1 MKGTSQNAHDAVLR
15 AFDPVAS
22 AAGKD
27 GAKLASE
34 LFAVVDGLDGSGSL
48 NRALTDPSRPAD
60 DKAALVH
67 QLFSSFD
74 KRVQSVVA
82 DFARARWSDEE
93 DLAESIEDAGSMA
106 LLAHAESEGTLQQVE
121 EELFRVERELM
132 AHRSLL
138 TALGDR
144 SSDASK
150 RVALLRDVIG
160 SKVGPMTLAL
170 LERKVAAPRSTRL
183 LSAVRDLVQ
192 VAAQRRERLVARVTA
207 AVELTAAQRTRLAGL
222 LKEAYGHEVQVN
234 VALDPEVLGGIK
246 VQVGSEVVDGTIVSR
261 LADARR
267 RLVG

>member
-1 MKGTSQNAHDAVLR
+1 MKGTSQRARDVVLR

-27 GAKLASE
+27 GTKLASE
-34 LFAVVDGLDGSGSL
+34 LFAVVDGLDRSGSL
-48 NRALTDPSRPAD
+48 SRALTDPSRPAD
-60 DKAALVH
+60 HKAKLVQ
-67 QLFSSFD
+67 QLFASFD
-74 KRVQSVVA
+74 ERVRSVVA
-82 DFARARWSDEE
+82 DFARARWSEE
-93 DLAESIEDAGSMA
+93 PDLAESIEDAGSLA
-106 LLAHAESEGTLQQVE
+106 LLAHSEAEGTLQQVE

-144 SSDASK
+144 STEAAH
-150 RVALLRDVIG
+150 RVALLRDVMG
-160 SKVGPMTLAL
+160 AKVSPTTLAL

-183 LSAVRDLVQ
+183 LSAVRELVQ

-207 AVELTAAQRTRLAGL
+207 AVELSAEQRTRLAGL
-222 LKEAYGHEVQVN
+222 LKEAYGHEIQVN
-234 VALDPEVLGGIK
+234 VAVDPEVLGGIK